1 MSFMRWTVNY
11 RGQAKKALKPNNR
24 QLSVDARD
32 AFDAL
37 HLDLEEDGPV
47 QKSWPNY
54 GKLKGSGRGLEK
66 HHCHLLRGR
75 PTYVACWEVVDKSKR
90 VLEVYYVGT
99 HEKAPY

>member
-1 MSFMRWTVNY
+1 MMKWTVNY
-11 RGQAKKALKPNNR
+11 RAQAKKALKPNSKV
-24 QLSVDARD
+24 LSVDARD

-47 QKSWPNY
+47 QKNWPNY
-54 GKLKGSGRGLEK
+54 SKLKGQGKEN
-66 HHCHLLRGR
+66 HHCHLLKRR
-75 PTYVACWEVVDKSKR
+75 PTYVACWEVVDKKSK